1 MKTVT
6 FKHLIIRNFC
16 NFPLLDVDLYD
27 KTRVSGRNGSGKT
40 TIQNAILWLFTDKL
54 LDGSSAG
61 DTIRPHET
69 DGTPINFID
78 ISVCLTVDVDG
89 EEFELSKT
97 QKQKWVTKRGSSD
110 KKFEGNEN
118 LYEVSGV
125 PKGNKE
131 FTDFIRDNIC
141 DPDNLGIYLNANT
154 FFSLDTKKRRE
165 KLFELVEG
173 VSNEDILNNH
183 PEYSELRT
191 ELKVGKVEEIQKKF
205 TKAISESKKKLEAI
219 PARIDEV
226 QRSIVQIDVAE
237 MELAKKTK
245 MEELAE
251 VVKAISEKQSEK
263 DQLKADIDTVTKIL
277 NDKALQAKDKC
288 LAEKESINNLLAD
301 MVSKNIEI
309 KNKISENKFYV
320 DRSISQVE
328 NIYLPSEDDIVNAEG
343 ATMDENSLYCP
354 LCKQIY
360 PEEKQGEIKANFQR
374 TKEQK
379 ISDLKAKRD
388 QGLKDIKTEKETQA
402 KLKAEIEKLEKVK
415 AEFDEKIKA
424 LESKKS
430 VINAEALLSEDSEY
444 ADLKQ
449 ALRVKQLK
457 LEEFSNSDLT
467 EKKKAIEGELT
478 LINDRFLQS
487 KENDK
492 REERIEELKAEQRQ
506 VAQTIADQERLRDL
520 LDSFNRTKMKMVT
533 DCVNK
538 YFSMIEWVLFA
549 PQINGGYKDVC
560 RATVKGSD
568 IEGLLNNS
576 DRLLAKA
583 DICKAFQTATGI
595 CMPIMIDDAES
606 INASRIPDVDNQLL
620 VMQVT
625 EDELR
630 VESL

>member
-1 MKTVT
+1 MKRVT

-16 NFPLLDVDLYD
+16 NFPLLDVDLYA
-27 KTRVSGRNGSGKT
+27 KTKVSGHNGSGKT

-61 DTIRPHET
+61 DTIRPHEQ
-69 DGTPINFID
+69 DGTPINFVD
-78 ISVCLTVDVDG
+78 ISVCLTVEVDG

-97 QKQKWVTKRGSSD
+97 QKQKWVTKRGSEE

-118 LYEVSGV
+118 IYEVSGV

-131 FTDFIRDNIC
+131 FNDFIREVIC

-154 FFSLDTKKRRE
+154 FFNLDTKKRRE
-165 KLFELVEG
+165 KLFELVDG
-173 VSNEDILNNH
+173 VTNEDILNDH

-237 MELAKKTK
+237 MELAKKAK

-251 VVKAISEKQSEK
+251 VVKAISEKQSEEEA
-263 DQLKADIDTVTKIL
+263 LEADCNMIESSL
-277 NDKALQAKDKC
+277 NHKALEAKDKC
-288 LAEKESINNLLAD
+288 LAEKESINDL
-301 MVSKNIEI
+301 
-309 KNKISENKFYV
+309 ISELKSKRLEIINKRQDLNFKL
-320 DRSISQVE
+320 DRSIAQKA
-328 NIYLPSEDDIVNAEG
+328 NIYIPSEDDIVNAEG
-343 ATMDENSLYCP
+343 ATMDKNSLYCP

-360 PEEKQGEIKANFQR
+360 PEEKQGEIKANFQSE
-374 TKEQK
+374 KEKK
-379 ISDLKAKRD
+379 ISDLKAKRE
-388 QGLKDIKTEKETQA
+388 QGLKDYEAEKNKQA
-402 KLKAEIEKLEKVK
+402 ELKAELEKLNTVQ
-415 AEFDEKIKA
+415 AEIDEKITA

-430 VINAEALLSEDSEY
+430 VISYEKMLEEDSEY

-457 LEEFSNSDLT
+457 LEEFDEGDLAAR
-467 EKKKAIEGELT
+467 KMAIEVELAA
-478 LINDRFLQS
+478 INDRFLQS

-583 DICKAFQTATGI
+583 DICKAFQSATRM

-606 INASRIPDVDNQLL
+606 INA
-620 VMQVT
+620 
-625 EDELR
+625 
-630 VESL
+630 

>member
-16 NFPLLDVDLYD
+16 NFPLLDVDLFD
-27 KTRVSGRNGSGKT
+27 KTKVSGRNGSGKT

-61 DTIRPHET
+61 DTIRPHEA

-78 ISVCLTVDVDG
+78 ISVCLTVEVDG
-89 EEFELSKT
+89 EEFELTKT
-97 QKQKWVTKRGSSD
+97 QKQKWVTKRGSEE
-110 KKFEGNEN
+110 KKYEGNEN
-118 LYEVSGV
+118 IYEVSGV

-131 FTDFIRDNIC
+131 FNDFIREVIC
-141 DPDNLGIYLNANT
+141 DPDSLGIYLNANT

-237 MELAKKTK
+237 MELAKKAK

-251 VVKAISEKQSEK
+251 VVKAISEKQSEEEA
-263 DQLKADIDTVTKIL
+263 LEADCNMIESSL
-277 NDKALQAKDKC
+277 NHKALEAKDKC
-288 LAEKESINNLLAD
+288 LAEKESINDL
-301 MVSKNIEI
+301 
-309 KNKISENKFYV
+309 ISELKSKRLEITNKRQDLNFKL
-320 DRSISQVE
+320 DRSIAQKA
-328 NIYLPSEDDIVNAEG
+328 NIYIPSEDDIVNAEG
-343 ATMDENSLYCP
+343 TTMDENSLYCP

-360 PEEKQGEIKANFQR
+360 PEEKQGEIKANFQA

-379 ISDLKAKRD
+379 ISGLKAKRE
-388 QGLKDIKTEKETQA
+388 QGLKDYEAEKNKQA
-402 KLKAEIEKLEKVK
+402 ELKAELEKLNTVQ
-415 AEFDEKIKA
+415 AEIDEKITA

-430 VINAEALLSEDSEY
+430 VISYEKILEEDAEY

-457 LEEFSNSDLT
+457 LEEFDEGDLPAR
-467 EKKKAIEGELT
+467 KIAIEVELAA
-478 LINDRFLQS
+478 INDRFLQS

-506 VAQTIADQERLRDL
+506 IAQTIANQERLRDL

-583 DICKAFQTATGI
+583 DICKAFQSATRM

-620 VMQVT
+620 IMQVT